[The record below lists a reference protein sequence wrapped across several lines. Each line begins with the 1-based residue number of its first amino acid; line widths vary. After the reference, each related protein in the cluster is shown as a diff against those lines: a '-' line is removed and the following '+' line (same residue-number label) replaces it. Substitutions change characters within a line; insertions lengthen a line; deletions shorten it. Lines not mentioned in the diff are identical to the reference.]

1 MRQRRK
7 ARKAGRSEGPTIDVR
22 AAREGIDPIPRGLPK
37 ILFVTTEF
45 ADYVKAG
52 GLGEVSAALPRA
64 LRSQCDIRVLIPGY
78 RDVVN
83 RLSAIELVGHLTSC
97 ADVPA
102 CDLARSKTRD
112 GLAVYVLLCP
122 QLFDREGGPYSDA
135 TGTDWADNDLRFARL
150 SLAAAQ
156 MASGAGDPNWIPDLL
171 HLNDWT
177 SALAPAYLAWSG
189 RPTPS
194 VLTIHNL
201 AHRGLFSPHHV
212 DRLGIPH
219 AAFDINGVEFCG
231 DISFLKAGIFYA
243 SHVTTVSSTYAR
255 EIVTPEHG
263 CGLHG
268 LLRGRLDEGRLT
280 GIINGIDDS
289 WDPLTDPHL
298 VQPFSSDDCKGK
310 DVNAQA
316 LRRTF
321 GLAVSRGPLFAI
333 VSRLVHQKGLDIA
346 IEAIET
352 IVRQGG
358 QIVVTGKGES
368 ELEHSLCQMAEQYP
382 GQLGVKIGYEEK
394 TARQMLAGSDFL
406 LMPSRFEPCGLTQMY
421 AQRFGSLPVAHRTGG
436 LLDTIQD
443 GVTGVLFGELS
454 LGGLLRAIYRSLDI
468 YHSPVRLKAMRKAAM
483 ARPAGWNDAA
493 ANYAGIYFST
503 LITTRSGTP
512 AIPSG
517 N

>member
-1 MRQRRK
+1 MGERRMAHDS
-7 ARKAGRSEGPTIDVR
+7 ARRGRPTKPGSGATLGADLV
-22 AAREGIDPIPRGLPK
+22 PRSRPK
-37 ILFVTTEF
+37 ILFVTSEF
-45 ADYVKAG
+45 ADYIKVG
-52 GLGEVSAALPRA
+52 GLGEVSAALPRT
-64 LRSQCDIRVLIPGY
+64 LRNKCDMRVLLPGY
-78 RDVVN
+78 RDVVSQ
-83 RLSAIELVGHLTSC
+83 LQAVEIVGHLPSC
-97 ADVPA
+97 GGLPA
-102 CDLARSKTRD
+102 CDLARSTTGD
-112 GLAVYVLLCP
+112 HLAVYVLLCP
-122 QLFDREGGPYSDA
+122 QLYERDGGPYGDA
-135 TGTDWADNDLRFARL
+135 TGTDWTDNDLRFARL

-156 MASGAGDPNWIPDLL
+156 IASGTGDPNWIPDLL

-189 RPTPS
+189 RSIPS

-201 AHRGLFSPHHV
+201 AHRGLFARHRL

-243 SHVTTVSSTYAR
+243 SHITTVSSTYAQ

-268 LLRGRLDEGRLT
+268 LLRGKLDQGR
-280 GIINGIDDS
+280 
-289 WDPLTDPHL
+289 LTDPHL
-298 VQPFSSDDCKGK
+298 ARPFSPDDWKGK
-310 DVNAQA
+310 DANAQA

-368 ELEHSLCQMAEQYP
+368 ELEQSLCQMVRQYP
-382 GQLGVKIGYEEK
+382 GKLGIKIGYEET

-436 LLDTIQD
+436 LADTIQD
-443 GVTGVLFGELS
+443 GVTGLLFRELS
-454 LGGLLRAIYRSLDI
+454 LGGLLGAIYRSLDI
-468 YHSPVRLKAMRKAAM
+468 YHSPSRLRAMRKAAM
-483 ARPAGWNDAA
+483 ARPTGWNDAA
-493 ANYAGIYFST
+493 ADYASIYDST
-503 LITTRSGTP
+503 LT
-512 AIPSG
+512 AA
-517 N
+517 

>member
-1 MRQRRK
+1 MGERRK
-7 ARKAGRSEGPTIDVR
+7 AQNLARRGRPTKPVPSSPQRDDLVL
-22 AAREGIDPIPRGLPK
+22 RGRPK
-37 ILFVTTEF
+37 ILFVTSEL
-45 ADYVKAG
+45 ADYAKVG

-83 RLSAIELVGHLTSC
+83 KLRAVEIVGHLPAC
-97 ADVPA
+97 GDIPA
-102 CDLARSKTRD
+102 CDLARSTTRD
-112 GLAVYVLLCP
+112 NLAVYVLLCS
-122 QLFDREGGPYSDA
+122 QLFERDGGPYGDA
-135 TGTDWADNDLRFARL
+135 TGTDWTDNDLRFARL
-150 SLAAAQ
+150 GLAAAQ
-156 MASGAGDPNWIPDLL
+156 IASGTGDPYWIPDLL

-189 RPTPS
+189 RSTPS

-201 AHRGLFSPHHV
+201 AHRGLFARHRL

-243 SHVTTVSSTYAR
+243 SHITTVSSTYAR

-268 LLRGRLDEGRLT
+268 LLRGKLDQGRLT
-280 GIINGIDDS
+280 GIINGIDES
-289 WDPLTDPHL
+289 WDPSTDPHL
-298 VQPFSSDDCKGK
+298 ARPFSPDDWKGK
-310 DVNAQA
+310 DVNAQV

-368 ELEHSLCQMAEQYP
+368 ELEQSLCHTARQHP
-382 GQLGVKIGYEEK
+382 GQVSIQIGYEEA
-394 TARQMLAGSDFL
+394 TARRMLAGSDFL

-436 LLDTIQD
+436 LADTIQD
-443 GVTGVLFGELS
+443 GVTGLLFGELS
-454 LGGLLRAIYRSLDI
+454 LGGLLGAIYRSLDI
-468 YHSPVRLKAMRKAAM
+468 YHSPSRLRAMRKAAM
-483 ARPAGWNDAA
+483 ARPTGWNDAA
-493 ANYAGIYFST
+493 ANYAGIYDST
-503 LITTRSGTP
+503 LT
-512 AIPSG
+512 AA
-517 N
+517 

>member
-1 MRQRRK
+1 MGERRK
-7 ARKAGRSEGPTIDVR
+7 AHDPARRGRQIKPGSGATFG
-22 AAREGIDPIPRGLPK
+22 ADPVLRSHPR
-37 ILFVTTEF
+37 ILFVTSEF
-45 ADYVKAG
+45 ADYVKVG

-78 RDVVN
+78 REVVS
-83 RLSAIELVGHLTSC
+83 RLSGVETVSHLPSRG
-97 ADVPA
+97 DIPA
-102 CDLARSKTRD
+102 CDLVRSKTRD
-112 GLAVYVLLCP
+112 GLVVYVMLCP
-122 QLFDREGGPYSDA
+122 QLFERDGALYNDA
-135 TGTDWADNDLRFARL
+135 TGRDWEDNDLRFARL
-150 SLAAAQ
+150 GLAAAQ
-156 MASGAGDPNWIPDLL
+156 IASGTGDPNWIPDLL

-177 SALAPAYLAWSG
+177 SALAPAYLAWNG
-189 RPTPS
+189 RSIPS

-201 AHRGLFSPHHV
+201 THRGLFARHRL

-243 SHVTTVSSTYAR
+243 SHITTVSSTYAR

-268 LLRGRLDEGRLT
+268 LLRGKLEQGRLT
-280 GIINGIDDS
+280 GIINGIDES

-298 VQPFSSDDCKGK
+298 AQSFSSDNWQGK
-310 DVNAQA
+310 DANAQA
-316 LRRTF
+316 LRKTF

-368 ELEHSLCQMAEQYP
+368 ELERSLCQMAKQYP
-382 GQLGVKIGYEEK
+382 GKVSIQIGYEET

-436 LLDTIQD
+436 LADTIQD
-443 GVTGVLFGELS
+443 GVTGLLFGELS
-454 LGGLLRAIYRSLDI
+454 LGGLLGAIYRSLDV
-468 YHSPVRLKAMRKAAM
+468 YHSPSRLRAMRKAAM
-483 ARPAGWNDAA
+483 ARPTGWNDAA
-493 ANYAGIYFST
+493 ANYASIYNST
-503 LITTRSGTP
+503 LT
-512 AIPSG
+512 AA
-517 N
+517 

>member
-1 MRQRRK
+1 MGARRK
-7 ARKAGRSEGPTIDVR
+7 AHDSVRRGRPTKPGSR
-22 AAREGIDPIPRGLPK
+22 ATLGADPAPRSRPK
-37 ILFVTTEF
+37 ILFVTSEF
-45 ADYVKAG
+45 ADYVKVG
-52 GLGEVSAALPRA
+52 GLGEVSAALPRT
-64 LRSQCDIRVLIPGY
+64 LRNKCDMRVLLPGY
-78 RDVVN
+78 RDVVSQLQAVEIVG
-83 RLSAIELVGHLTSC
+83 RLPSC
-97 ADVPA
+97 GDIPG
-102 CDLARSKTRD
+102 CDLARSITGD
-112 GLAVYVLLCP
+112 LLPVYVLLCP
-122 QLFDREGGPYSDA
+122 QLFERDGGLYGDA
-135 TGTDWADNDLRFARL
+135 TGADWKDNDLRFARL
-150 SLAAAQ
+150 GLAAAQ
-156 MASGAGDPNWIPDLL
+156 IASGAGDPNWVPDLL

-189 RPTPS
+189 RSTPS

-201 AHRGLFSPHHV
+201 AHRGLFSRHRL
-212 DRLGIPH
+212 DRLGIPQ

-243 SHVTTVSSTYAR
+243 SHITTVSSTYAR

-268 LLRGRLDEGRLT
+268 LLRGKLDQGRLT
-280 GIINGIDDS
+280 GIINGIDES

-298 VQPFSSDDCKGK
+298 ARPFSPDDWKGK

-368 ELEHSLCQMAEQYP
+368 EVEQSLCQMAKRYP
-382 GQLGVKIGYEEK
+382 GKLGIKIGYEEK

-436 LLDTIQD
+436 LADTIQD
-443 GVTGVLFGELS
+443 GVTGLLFGDLS
-454 LGGLLRAIYRSLDI
+454 LGSFLGAIYRSLDI
-468 YHSPVRLKAMRKAAM
+468 YHSPRRLREMRTAAM

-493 ANYAGIYFST
+493 ANYANIYDST
-503 LITTRSGTP
+503 LSV
-512 AIPSG
+512 A
-517 N
+517 

>member
-1 MRQRRK
+1 MGDRRK
-7 ARKAGRSEGPTIDVR
+7 AHDSARHKRPIKPGSGAALGADQVPRSC
-22 AAREGIDPIPRGLPK
+22 PK
-37 ILFVTTEF
+37 ILFVTSEF
-45 ADYVKAG
+45 ADYVKVG
-52 GLGEVSAALPRA
+52 GLGEVSAALPRT
-64 LRSQCDIRVLIPGY
+64 LRNKCDVRVLLPGY
-78 RDVVN
+78 RDVVSQ
-83 RLSAIELVGHLTSC
+83 LQAVEIVGHLPSRGG
-97 ADVPA
+97 VPA
-102 CDLARSKTRD
+102 CDLARSTTD
-112 GLAVYVLLCP
+112 DHLAVYVLLCP
-122 QLFDREGGPYSDA
+122 QLFERDGGPYGDA
-135 TGTDWADNDLRFARL
+135 TGIDWTDNDLRFARL
-150 SLAAAQ
+150 GLAAAQ
-156 MASGAGDPNWIPDLL
+156 IASGTGDPNWIPDLL

-189 RPTPS
+189 RSIPS

-201 AHRGLFSPHHV
+201 AHRGLFARHRL

-243 SHVTTVSSTYAR
+243 SHITTVSSTYAR

-268 LLRGRLDEGRLT
+268 LLRGKLDQGRLT
-280 GIINGIDDS
+280 GIINGIDES

-298 VQPFSSDDCKGK
+298 ARPFSPDDWKGK
-310 DVNAQA
+310 AANAQA

-321 GLAVSRGPLFAI
+321 GLAVSRGPLLAI

-358 QIVVTGKGES
+358 QIVVTGRGES
-368 ELEHSLCQMAEQYP
+368 ELEQSLCQMAKQHP
-382 GQLGVKIGYEEK
+382 GKVGIKIGYEET

-436 LLDTIQD
+436 LADTIQD
-443 GVTGVLFGELS
+443 GVTGLLFREFS
-454 LGGLLRAIYRSLDI
+454 LGGLLGAIYRSLDV
-468 YHSPVRLKAMRKAAM
+468 YHSPSRLRTMRRAAM
-483 ARPAGWNDAA
+483 ARPTGWNDAA
-493 ANYAGIYFST
+493 ADYASIYDST
-503 LITTRSGTP
+503 LT
-512 AIPSG
+512 AA
-517 N
+517 

>member
-1 MRQRRK
+1 MELERKANQPARSGRQR
-7 ARKAGRSEGPTIDVR
+7 EGVR
-22 AAREGIDPIPRGLPK
+22 EAPRGAHPVPRRLSK
-37 ILFVTTEF
+37 VLFVTSEL
-45 ADYVKAG
+45 ADFVKVG

-64 LRSQCDIRVLIPGY
+64 LRGQCDIRVLIPGY
-78 RDVVN
+78 REVV
-83 RLSAIELVGHLTSC
+83 SQIGHLEIVGRLPSR
-97 ADVPA
+97 AAIPA
-102 CDLARSKTRD
+102 CDLGRCRTADGLTVYILLSAQLFERD
-112 GLAVYVLLCP
+112 GT
-122 QLFDREGGPYSDA
+122 PYADA
-135 TGTDWADNDLRFARL
+135 TGKDWADNDLRFARL
-150 SLAAAQ
+150 GLAAAQ
-156 MASGAGDPNWIPDLL
+156 MASGPGDPGWVPDLL

-177 SALAPAYLAWSG
+177 SALAPAYLQWSG

-201 AHRGLFSPHHV
+201 AHRGLFAQHHL

-219 AAFDINGVEFCG
+219 GAFDINGVEFHG

-268 LLRGRLDEGRLT
+268 LLKGRSDQGSLT
-280 GIINGIDDS
+280 GIVNGIDES
-289 WDPLTDPHL
+289 WDPLTDQHL
-298 VQPFSSDDCKGK
+298 AQPFSTEDWKGK
-310 DVNAQA
+310 EVNAQA
-316 LRRTF
+316 LRKAF

-346 IEAIET
+346 LDAIET

-368 ELEHSLCQMAEQYP
+368 ELERSLCQMANHYP
-382 GQLGVKIGYEEK
+382 GKLGVKIGYEEG

-436 LLDTIQD
+436 LADTIQD
-443 GVTGVLFGELS
+443 GVTGVLFGDCS
-454 LGGLLRAIYRSLDI
+454 LGAFLRAIYRSLDI
-468 YHSPVRLKAMRKAAM
+468 YHSPRRLEAMRKAAM
-483 ARPAGWNDAA
+483 ARPCGWNDAA
-493 ANYAGIYFST
+493 ADYTGVYSST
-503 LITTRSGTP
+503 LK
-512 AIPSG
+512 AA
-517 N
+517 